1 MTTWSEGGRVSWVAV
16 ILVVL
21 VLSGCGGRSRSPFRA
36 GGGNEAIRIEVRNDN
51 FLDVTVY
58 VLPDGV
64 SHRIGDVTGSSSAT
78 LDVPARLIFAAT
90 SMRLLVNPIGS
101 REAYLSEEILV
112 SHGDLI
118 RLHVASQIQMSSWS
132 VR

>member
-1 MTTWSEGGRVSWVAV
+1 VA
-16 ILVVL
+16 ILAVL
-21 VLSGCGGRSRSPFRA
+21 VLSGCGGRARSPFRA
-36 GGGNEAIRIEVRNDN
+36 GGGDETIRVEVRNDN

-78 LDVPARLIFAAT
+78 LDVPARLILAAT
-90 SMRLLVNPIGS
+90 SVRLLVNPIGS
-101 REAYLSEEILV
+101 PQTYLSEEILV
-112 SHGDLI
+112 TPGDLI
-118 RLHVASQIQMSSWS
+118 RLHVASRIQMSSWS

>member
-21 VLSGCGGRSRSPFRA
+21 VLGGCGGRSRSPFRA
-36 GGGNEAIRIEVRNDN
+36 GGGDEAIRVEVRNDN

-101 REAYLSEEILV
+101 REAYLSEEIPV
-112 SHGDLI
+112 SPGDLI
-118 RLHVASQIQMSSWS
+118 RLNVASQIRMSSWS

>member
-1 MTTWSEGGRVSWVAV
+1 MTTWSQGGRVSWVAA

-36 GGGNEAIRIEVRNDN
+36 GGGDEAIRVEVRNDN

-58 VLPDGV
+58 VMPDGV
-64 SHRIGDVTGSSSAT
+64 SYRIGDVTGSSSAT
-78 LDVPARLIFAAT
+78 LDVPPRLIFAAT
-90 SMRLLVNPIGS
+90 SVRLLVNPIGS
-101 REAYLSEEILV
+101 RQAYLSEEILV
-112 SHGDLI
+112 SPGDLI